1 MTFEGFPMAAVDF
14 YEDLEMNNTKAW
26 WDEHKNVYRS
36 AVVRPMRELTDALAD
51 EFGEAKVF
59 RPNRD
64 LRFSHDK
71 SPYKTHQ
78 GAYVSTAAG
87 CGWYVQISAD
97 GLRTGGG
104 FYRADGAALARL
116 RARIDSDAGAE
127 LARLVVDLTAD
138 GWVLG
143 GDTLTTAP
151 RGFDRNHPR
160 IDLLRHK
167 SLSVGRRVDDEAMVS
182 AAALEHVRADWNAVR
197 PLVDWLTETLR

>member
-1 MTFEGFPMAAVDF
+1 MTFTGFPMAAVDF
-14 YEDLEMNNTKAW
+14 YEDLEMNNSKAW
-26 WDEHKNVYRS
+26 WDEHKDVYRS
-36 AVVRPMRELTDALAD
+36 AVLTPMRDLTDALAD
-51 EFGEAKVF
+51 EFGEAKLF

-78 GAYVSTAAG
+78 GAYVSVAPG

-97 GLRTGGG
+97 GLRVGGG
-104 FYRADGAALARL
+104 FYQADSAALARL
-116 RARIDSDAGAE
+116 RARIASDAGVE
-127 LARLVVDLTAD
+127 LARLVADLTAD

-143 GDTLTTAP
+143 GETLKSAP

-167 SLSVGRRVDDEAMVS
+167 ALSVGRRVDDDAMVT
-182 AAALEHVRADWNAVR
+182 AAALEHVRDDWNDLR
-197 PLVDWLTETLR
+197 PLVDWLTETLA